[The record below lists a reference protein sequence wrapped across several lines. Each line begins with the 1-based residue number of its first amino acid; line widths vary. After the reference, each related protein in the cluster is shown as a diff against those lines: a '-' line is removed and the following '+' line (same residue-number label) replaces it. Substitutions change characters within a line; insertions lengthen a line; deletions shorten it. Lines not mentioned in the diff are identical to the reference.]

1 MRDVSFGQY
10 YPTGSVIHRLDP
22 RAKIIFMLIYMVIIF
37 FVASYCGYALV
48 ALFLFTVTAVAK
60 IP

>member
-37 FVASYCGYALV
+37 FVAS
-48 ALFLFTVTAVAK
+48 
-60 IP
+60 